1 MFFEGSFDSPAR
13 DEIIFL
19 WLTIEVIESWIS
31 ANHQKRQK
39 LIHKN
44 SSTPNVSLFC
54 EIYFSDWQSP
64 ISVIRVQSVV
74 YPAAQAN
81 GSNACWLEKLANQIN
96 ERMKTALIYRRQR

>member
-54 EIYFSDWQSP
+54 EIYFSD
-64 ISVIRVQSVV
+64 
-74 YPAAQAN
+74 
-81 GSNACWLEKLANQIN
+81 
-96 ERMKTALIYRRQR
+96 